1 MSCVSKLISIA
12 AVSLLLATSTVAV
25 AGDHNRRYADSP
37 DIQPNGVTMA
47 ADLLVARPLG
57 LATTLVGA
65 AVFLVALPFAALA
78 GDVSTP
84 ARYLME
90 EPARFTF
97 DRPLGHVEI

>member
-1 MSCVSKLISIA
+1 MSRASKLISILS
-12 AVSLLLATSTVAV
+12 VSLFLATSTAAF
-25 AGDHNRRYADSP
+25 AGAHNKRYADSP
-37 DIQPNGVTMA
+37 DIQPNGVTMV

-65 AVFLVALPFAALA
+65 GVFLLALPFAAMA
-78 GDVSTP
+78 GDIATP

-97 DRPLGHVEI
+97 ERPLGHVEI